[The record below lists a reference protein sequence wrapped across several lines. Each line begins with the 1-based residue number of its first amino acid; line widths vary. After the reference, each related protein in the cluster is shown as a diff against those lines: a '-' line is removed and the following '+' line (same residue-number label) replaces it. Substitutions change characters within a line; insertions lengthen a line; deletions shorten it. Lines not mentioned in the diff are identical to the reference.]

1 MQLTK
6 VKIMSKRA
14 DFLTYSGPIST
25 SIRRSSEQLS
35 KQFSNTN
42 KAQQVMLNNLSVLF
56 VNSYLQFMG
65 IETDLEASDSQNPL
79 QQIYMDIADLSL
91 GNNSILECRPV
102 LEGEDLV
109 YIPPES
115 QSNRIGYVAVQIS
128 KSFREA
134 KILGFIQEATEEYI
148 PINKLQPLD
157 DLFEC
162 LESIQ
167 SHHIP
172 IASNIVLFNS
182 KLVDLKQW
190 FNNSFDIGW
199 VSVADLLTTTANHA
213 LVRGVNGNFVS
224 RGKLINLG
232 KTVEQ
237 QVILIVTATP
247 ENEHEMDVIVE
258 VHPVTGKTFLFPYL
272 HLAVLDADGE
282 AVMEAHTRNHNKNI
296 QLEFSNDLDQHFSV
310 KLTLGDV
317 SAIEN
322 FVT

>member
-1 MQLTK
+1 MNK
-6 VKIMSKRA
+6 PA
-14 DFLTYSGPIST
+14 DFLTYSGSIST

-35 KQFSNTN
+35 KQFYNKD
-42 KAQQVMLNNLSVLF
+42 KAQQVMLNTLSVLF

-65 IETDLEASDSQNPL
+65 IETDLEASDSQNIL

-102 LEGEDLV
+102 LEGANLV
-109 YIPPES
+109 YIPPEL

-134 KILGFIQEATEEYI
+134 KILGFIKEAIEENI
-148 PINKLQPLD
+148 PINKLKPLD
-157 DLFEC
+157 ELFEC
-162 LESIQ
+162 LELIQ

-172 IASNIVLFNS
+172 IASNVVNFNS
-182 KLVDLKQW
+182 NLVDLKQW
-190 FNNSFDIGW
+190 FHNIFDYCWYPVG
-199 VSVADLLTTTANHA
+199 DLLTTTGNPV
-213 LVRGVNGNFVS
+213 LVRGVAGSFVS

-232 KTVEQ
+232 KTSEQ

-296 QLEFSNDLDQHFSV
+296 QLKFSNDLDEHFSV
-310 KLTLGDV
+310 KLTLRDV